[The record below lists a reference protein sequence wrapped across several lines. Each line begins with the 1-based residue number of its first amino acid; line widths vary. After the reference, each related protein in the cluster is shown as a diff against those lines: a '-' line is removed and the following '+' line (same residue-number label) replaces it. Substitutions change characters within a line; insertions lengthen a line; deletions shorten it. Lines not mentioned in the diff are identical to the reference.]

1 MNPDVERLK
10 NLAEAPVDNPTTSGA
25 PPSASSEEAGRGA
38 SRGITAERL
47 VTLLK
52 ESGAHLFH
60 DQFQTAYAWVPVR
73 DHRET
78 LKIQGKRF
86 QEWLVRLAWTT
97 LHRVPPRET
106 VQASTQILAACAR
119 FDGPEYPLGSRV
131 MRTAEAIWYDL
142 GNQVVKVTEIG
153 WDVRP
158 EPYPLFLRYSH
169 QREQVTPILGG
180 DLQTLL
186 QLINLP
192 CRRDSLSSDQLL
204 LLVAIVVMMV
214 PDIAHPV
221 LCIHAEQGS
230 GKTTMMQM
238 LRDLIDPS
246 GTPTLSP
253 PDSIREFI
261 QLAAHHYVVFLDN
274 LSTLPEWLSDAI
286 CRCVTGEGFTKRE
299 LYSDDEDMIYS
310 FRRSVG
316 LNGINLVPSKPDL
329 LDRVLILSLERI
341 PDTRRTTE
349 TQLWETFNALKPQLL
364 GAVFTLVSSVLTQVS
379 SVTMVCSPRLADFAK
394 YGVAAAMALGV
405 RKQVFLDA
413 LMANAKAQTMEAIQ
427 ASPVAQALLTFL
439 DGKPGWSG
447 SPSALREELN
457 LVAEEAGVDRKSRL
471 WPKDAGWV
479 SRRLKEVRPNLMASG
494 WRVHHRVENDKAVIE
509 ITRVEPGNDAD
520 DPGGGSDQP
529 REGDRQEDM
538 GKADSTP
545 HQHDPPQNLTPVID
559 IPTTGIMGIISS
571 DSPDMASTGWPI
583 ALPGYGVGE
592 QADYEQCHACQEGSW
607 QRYGGVPFCRRHAL
621 EELRNPGSSKTSQLG
636 CDRATDREAKG
647 NHLKG
652 EHAS

>member
-10 NLAEAPVDNPTTSGA
+10 SLAEAPVDNPTPSGA
-25 PPSASSEEAGRGA
+25 PPSAASAEAGRGA

-47 VTLLK
+47 VTLKK
-52 ESGAHLFH
+52 ESSAHLFH
-60 DQFQTAYAWVPVR
+60 DQFQAAYAWVLVR
-73 DHRET
+73 DHREALRIHGT
-78 LKIQGKRF
+78 RF

-97 LHRVPPRET
+97 LHRVPSRET

-131 MRTAEAIWYDL
+131 VRTTEAIWYDL
-142 GNQVVKVTEIG
+142 GNQVVKITTAG
-153 WDVRP
+153 WDVSP

-169 QREQVTPILGG
+169 QREQVAPILGG
-180 DLQTLL
+180 DLQSLL

-192 CRRDSLSSDQLL
+192 RRRESLSSDQLL
-204 LLVAIVVMMV
+204 LLVAIVLMMV

-238 LRDLIDPS
+238 LRGLIDPS
-246 GTPTLSP
+246 ATPTLSP

-286 CRCVTGEGFTKRE
+286 CRCVTWEGFTKRE
-299 LYSDDEDMIYS
+299 LYSDDEDMLYS

-341 PDTRRTTE
+341 PDTRRSTE
-349 TQLWETFNALKPQLL
+349 TQLWETFHALTPQLL
-364 GAVFTLVSSVLTQVS
+364 GAVFTLVSAALAHVS
-379 SVTMVCSPRLADFAK
+379 SVTMVSSPRLADFAK
-394 YGVAAAMALGV
+394 YGVAAAMALEVG
-405 RKQVFLDA
+405 KQVFLDA
-413 LMANAKAQTMEAIQ
+413 LTANAKAQTMEAIQ
-427 ASPVAQALLTFL
+427 ASPIAQALLTFL
-439 DGKPGWSG
+439 VGKPGWSG

-457 LVAEEAGVDRKSRL
+457 RVAEQAGVDRKSRL

-494 WRVHHRVENDKAVIE
+494 WTVHHRVENDKAVIV
-509 ITRVEPGNDAD
+509 ITRVELENDAD
-520 DPGGGSDQP
+520 DPGGGSDQIP
-529 REGDRQEDM
+529 EGDRLEDM
-538 GKADSTP
+538 GEEGSTP
-545 HQHDPPQNLTPVID
+545 PPQGPAQNLTPVID
-559 IPTTGIMGIISS
+559 ISHTGNTGIIFS
-571 DSPDMASTGWPI
+571 DSPDMESTGWPI
-583 ALPGYGVGE
+583 ALPGYGPGE
-592 QADYEQCHACQEGSW
+592 QTEFEQCQFCQQGTW
-607 QRYGGVPFCRRHAL
+607 QRYGGVPFCRLHAY
-621 EELRNPGSSKTSQLG
+621 RARSNHGSPKTSAVS
-636 CDRATDREAKG
+636 CDSGRDDRGKG
-647 NHLKG
+647 NHTKG
-652 EHAS
+652 EQQT